1 MSADELR
8 SRLRL
13 AIFAAAVIELLAV
26 AAGARAHASVDQPA
40 VWSVTS
46 SIVDGATLAAPTRW
60 SAEPVG
66 PPPGG
71 LDRIEFLIDGKL
83 LWVERHAPFV
93 FNNDG
98 NYLYP
103 YVFARGAHQLIARAV
118 SASGERVTTTA
129 NVQMTQT
136 PPKIPRALQATWRHR
151 VSQAVIDRNRAPG
164 DPPLPGGVL
173 RLKFG
178 GNGLALATPPK
189 PVPGGYYAFSATAR
203 GVLDLGGPVN
213 WLTAQSSYDGICHG
227 DQTLGR
233 YRWKIRHGALMLKV
247 VNDPCRLRAASL
259 ARRWGR

>member
-118 SASGERVTTTA
+118 SASGEQVTTTA

-136 PPKIPRALQATWRHR
+136 PPKIPRALQATLEGPRQPSGHRPQPGARRPAASRWRPSVEVR
-151 VSQAVIDRNRAPG
+151 WQRPRAGHAAEARSGWP
-164 DPPLPGGVL
+164 L
-173 RLKFG
+173 RLLG
-178 GNGLALATPPK
+178 ERTRRARPRRTRQLA
-189 PVPGGYYAFSATAR
+189 
-203 GVLDLGGPVN
+203 D
-213 WLTAQSSYDGICHG
+213 AQSSYDGICHG

-247 VNDPCRLRAASL
+247 INDPCRLRAASL
-259 ARRWGR
+259 AGRWGR